1 MASGFSLESHL
12 AFALGLAILFS
23 KPYLSSSF
31 PKLLPVPEDGDYND
45 MPLTESERKF
55 ELHLNIIGGSIVLL
69 AAICTACACVWHKCT
84 IAMVQVVLSAR
95 AGDVGIVLYDI
106 AKRSPK
112 RESTLK
118 ETVNTLLGHQQSIL
132 YGSAVTVTRGLWIT
146 ESLMSFA
153 EKQAKKQG
161 IGRRVLLDNHKIVP
175 KPIRKQAK
183 DYTLVTIMA
192 FIDGA
197 QTLATI
203 VTREDMKEALNFL
216 ITDSDARIVAGEV
229 IWAHRDPLSMG
240 DVLESYPDLKAILS

>member
-12 AFALGLAILFS
+12 AFALALAILFS

-31 PKLLPVPEDGDYND
+31 PKLLLVPEEGDYND
-45 MPLTESERKF
+45 RPLTESERKF
-55 ELHLNIIGGSIVLL
+55 EHHLNIIGGSIVLL

-132 YGSAVTVTRGLWIT
+132 YGSAVTIA
-146 ESLMSFA
+146 ESARSFA
-153 EKQAKKQG
+153 EKQVKKQG
-161 IGRRVLLDNHKIVP
+161 IGQRVLLDNHKIVP
-175 KPIRKQAK
+175 KPIRKQGK
-183 DYTLVTIMA
+183 DYTLVTIIA
-192 FIDGA
+192 DFDGA

-203 VTREDMKEALNFL
+203 VTREDMKQALNFL
-216 ITDSDARIVAGEV
+216 ITDTNSRIVADEV

-240 DVLESYPDLKAILS
+240 NVLESYPDLKAILA